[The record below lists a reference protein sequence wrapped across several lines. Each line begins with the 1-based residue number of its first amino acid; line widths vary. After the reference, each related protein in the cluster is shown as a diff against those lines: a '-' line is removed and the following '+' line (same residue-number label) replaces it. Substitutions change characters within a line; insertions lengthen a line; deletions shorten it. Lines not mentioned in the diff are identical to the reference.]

1 MEEGINLSVVMSGAT
16 LIGIIGLLVR
26 VWIAGRAQKI
36 EQPIETCLQNTSIK
50 HCDERHHKNDCE
62 HENIFARIAALERQ
76 SSRVESE
83 LRSIGS
89 NVTEVKETLNKLL
102 FGRPHNDA

>member
-36 EQPIETCLQNTSIK
+36 EQPLDIQPSAC
-50 HCDERHHKNDCE
+50 ERQIFANHEE
-62 HENIFARIAALERQ
+62 HSNIFARLSCSEQRLSALESSVGHVDRRLQ
-76 SSRVESE
+76 SMDS
-83 LRSIGS
+83 
-89 NVTEVKETLNKLL
+89 KLDRL
-102 FGRPHNDA
+102 LIKDHRNEA